1 MYISGWIVI
10 HKPYMVTVFHWREV
24 IGMVRQLL
32 QLSVP
37 VTMVTYVTC
46 IWLALKWWLSGWV
59 VKGIDWPIKT
69 TKTWPS
75 DWLIWPF
82 MVIVLLHESANIRE
96 IVTYLDRFLLVCVH
110 HELQGQIRT
119 CQQTEAVEG
128 ISKHPPTFSENTCI
142 SLQSYTVYTKK
153 TKAANPC
160 TPSSWGMY
168 IITRAPFSNNN
179 SLILTSVVFTRLWTF
194 CGTYSALAGSSQL
207 NFADYPI
214 THLTLTPCTPFLVL
228 HNNSLN
234 HNPLHSILSFA
245 Q

>member
-110 HELQGQIRT
+110 HELQGHMSTNRS
-119 CQQTEAVEG
+119 CRR
-128 ISKHPPTFSENTCI
+128 HF
-142 SLQSYTVYTKK
+142 
-153 TKAANPC
+153 
-160 TPSSWGMY
+160 W
-168 IITRAPFSNNN
+168 
-179 SLILTSVVFTRLWTF
+179 
-194 CGTYSALAGSSQL
+194 
-207 NFADYPI
+207 
-214 THLTLTPCTPFLVL
+214 LTLNTHQLSVRIPVSPYRAILCTQRRQKQLIPALRL
-228 HNNSLN
+228 HEVCT
-234 HNPLHSILSFA
+234 
-245 Q
+245 